1 MKVFLIRLSFLM
13 MLLAPTFTFAGN
25 LSQEVLGQLSIR
37 EVVLKAQI
45 DLITKGISSRAHPT
59 RFVVDVIPASI
70 IHRLI
75 VVENLNNEDMDTGR
89 ITWLYDHI
97 GKHGFKKL
105 SAKVSNAN
113 AKGVLQ
119 LTETGFDY
127 VLPLYRRAGIG
138 ASFTSA
144 ATDLVTSAK
153 VVILF
158 VDSALAAL
166 LPSERVK
173 VTRDDTLFHDYVAT
187 AYNGG
192 ITHALRILRKDE
204 KFIES
209 TKQETRE
216 YVAKMR
222 VARNFVHV

>member
-1 MKVFLIRLSFLM
+1 
-13 MLLAPTFTFAGN
+13 MLFVPGLTCAGG

-45 DLITKGISSRAHPT
+45 DLIAKGISSRAHPT

-97 GKHGFKKL
+97 GKYGFSKL
-105 SAKVSNAN
+105 STRVSNAK

-119 LTETGFDY
+119 ITEKGFNQ
-127 VLPLYRRAGIG
+127 VVHLYKKAGIG

-144 ATDLVTSAK
+144 VTDPVTAAK
-153 VVILF
+153 VAILF

-173 VTRDDTLFHDYVAT
+173 VTRDDALFHDYIAT